1 MRHPTAMLLISLS
14 LILAACQDRNR
25 TEAPADPAAPD
36 AAAAGAAAGDD
47 CLGEVPTGPVA
58 CTMEWAPVCGCD
70 GKTYGN
76 ACQATAA
83 GVLRFT
89 PGECGGKGLD

>member
-1 MRHPTAMLLISLS
+1 MNYLAFMLLISLS
-14 LILAACQDRNR
+14 LLLAACQDPDRS
-25 TEAPADPAAPD
+25 EPPADPPAPK
-36 AAAAGAAAGDD
+36 AVGAAD
-47 CLGEVPTGPVA
+47 CLGEVPDEPVA